1 MQLYFTANSLLKG
14 SSDSILCSDLA
25 CHIGIVYLT
34 KEDYAQARRYFE
46 ESLAFNPSNSSAS
59 FSLSNICVT
68 KDDYDHARKWLL
80 TVLDRTKNL
89 TERSMLI
96 YRLYEI
102 DKSYGNYQSALAFLE
117 KSDAYQ
123 DSIVENR
130 YDRQLVETEKKY
142 QKQKIELAKMRLNI
156 ERNRIIIVSGILI
169 QLQKW

>member
-1 MQLYFTANSLLKG
+1 M
-14 SSDSILCSDLA
+14 
-25 CHIGIVYLT
+25 
-34 KEDYAQARRYFE
+34 
-46 ESLAFNPSNSSAS
+46 
-59 FSLSNICVT
+59 T
-68 KDDYDHARKWLL
+68 KDDYDHARKRLL

-142 QKQKIELAKMRLNI
+142 QKQKIELANMRLNI

>member
-1 MQLYFTANSLLKG
+1 MLVNGYSP
-14 SSDSILCSDLA
+14 
-25 CHIGIVYLT
+25 YLT
-34 KEDYAQARRYFE
+34 GPKTLQNE
-46 ESLAFNPSNSSAS
+46 
-59 FSLSNICVT
+59 V
-68 KDDYDHARKWLL
+68 
-80 TVLDRTKNL
+80 
-89 TERSMLI
+89 
-96 YRLYEI
+96 LYEI

-142 QKQKIELAKMRLNI
+142 QKQKIELANMRLNI